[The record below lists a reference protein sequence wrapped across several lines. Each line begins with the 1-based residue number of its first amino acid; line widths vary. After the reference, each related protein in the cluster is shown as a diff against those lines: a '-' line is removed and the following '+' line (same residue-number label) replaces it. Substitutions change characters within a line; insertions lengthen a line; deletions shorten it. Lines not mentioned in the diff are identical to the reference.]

1 MSSGFHAFV
10 LIVVLCLFCILP
22 AIFAP
27 PVKEADLMMQSCH
40 RWAHA
45 HHGYVAEMKTAY
57 EQKQCHVILPSGEI
71 RLFYDRTNA
80 NTPFM
85 IIP

>member
-1 MSSGFHAFV
+1 
-10 LIVVLCLFCILP
+10 
-22 AIFAP
+22 
-27 PVKEADLMMQSCH
+27 MMQSCH